1 MVAFSIK
8 EALKEI
14 EDYLENSFPSEFKK
28 IRTRNE
34 ASALE
39 AKENAKK
46 EGIKKLEKE
55 AEETTDPQTKENL
68 SKGIEYLKERA
79 QEELEKTDEAK
90 AMGRDLNHS
99 FKRRKE

>member
-14 EDYLENSFPSEFKK
+14 EDYLDNSFPSELKK

-55 AEETTDPQTKENL
+55 A
-68 SKGIEYLKERA
+68 
-79 QEELEKTDEAK
+79 
-90 AMGRDLNHS
+90 
-99 FKRRKE
+99 

>member
-14 EDYLENSFPSEFKK
+14 EDYLENSFPSELKK
-28 IRTRNE
+28 SEHE

-46 EGIKKLEKE
+46 EGIKKIGKR
-55 AEETTDPQTKENL
+55 
-68 SKGIEYLKERA
+68 SR
-79 QEELEKTDEAK
+79 
-90 AMGRDLNHS
+90 RDNRS
-99 FKRRKE
+99 SDKRKSI